1 MQSGLR
7 HHVTAPVGTGDVENP
22 SATAEGENPVCGD
35 RLRMAASIVDGR
47 ILALRFRATACPACV
62 AVASVAVAVYEG
74 HAVPSGPPF
83 VKLRSEIERLGGLS
97 RFEQHGLALVE
108 QVLHEVLC

>member
-1 MQSGLR
+1 
-7 HHVTAPVGTGDVENP
+7 
-22 SATAEGENPVCGD
+22 
-35 RLRMAASIVDGR
+35 
-47 ILALRFRATACPACV
+47 
-62 AVASVAVAVYEG
+62 VAVAVYEG